1 VLTGNEVRALTE
13 FAAEGYL
20 LTSMYFHV
28 PKIQTLSHS
37 KEQIALKDLFR
48 EARRHWD
55 HGPLSK
61 AQAESLEQDSQRMI
75 EFLSAQTE
83 DGRRDQALF
92 ACSVRG
98 FFKAISLPRSPETRV
113 SVGEAFL
120 LRPLLAQLD
129 AHPRHCV
136 VGVDRGKA
144 MIHLFGM
151 GEVEESSRVQHDVP
165 GYRRGSGFGGYLE
178 RRIERHV
185 DQEIQRHFQ
194 HVIEQLQALFKR
206 CRCERLL
213 VAGQRDST
221 ADFEKLLPEELRR
234 RVVGRFLI
242 DPRADT
248 LDQVRLKALEVLQ
261 KHERDRKQRL
271 IQQALDNAGPMGRAV
286 IGLDGMLGALQKRE
300 VQILLIGDNLGAG
313 GKRCANCGFLG
324 GVSLSECP
332 NCAGPLSA
340 VEDVVEHAI
349 SRAIRDGAEVRF
361 IDGSADFAR
370 AGNIAA
376 LLRYRSELRA
386 L

>member
-1 VLTGNEVRALTE
+1 VLTESEVRALTE
-13 FAAEGYL
+13 FAADGYL

-48 EARRHWD
+48 EARRRWD
-55 HGPLSK
+55 LSALSK
-61 AQAESLEQDSQRMI
+61 TQAESLEQDSRRMI

-83 DGRRDQALF
+83 DGRRDQGLF

-98 FFKAISLPRSPETRV
+98 FFKAISLPRSPDTKV
-113 SVGEAFL
+113 CVGDSFCI
-120 LRPLLAQLD
+120 RPLVAQLD
-129 AHPRHCV
+129 AYPRHCV
-136 VGVDRGKA
+136 VVVDREKA
-144 MIHLFGM
+144 ALYLFGM
-151 GEVEESSRVQHDVP
+151 GEVEQRTSMQHDVP
-165 GYRRGSGFGGYLE
+165 SHTRESGFGGYLE

-185 DQEIQRHFQ
+185 DQEIQRHYQ
-194 HVIEQLQALFKR
+194 QVIEHLQALFKR
-206 CRCERLL
+206 YRFERLIL
-213 VAGQRDST
+213 AGHKENK
-221 ADFEKLLPEELRR
+221 AEFEKLLPEELRR
-234 RVVGRFLI
+234 RVIGRFVI
-242 DPRADT
+242 DAKVAT
-248 LDQVRLKALEVLQ
+248 LDQVRQKALEVLRE
-261 KHERDRKQRL
+261 HERDRKQRL

-313 GKRCANCGFLG
+313 GKRCSNCGFLG
-324 GVSLSECP
+324 GVSLKECP

-361 IDGSADFAR
+361 IDGSADFER

-386 L
+386 T